1 MREPSDRVRSI
12 LRPEFDGHAS
22 VDLPRDPR
30 DVVCLQRAAGI
41 LKRPL
46 LVEGHQ
52 QILTAEDRWVDGD
65 PIALD
70 DPAFLEPPN
79 PISDRRGG
87 EGDPPPERLEA
98 ATRVLVQFDEQAE
111 VLLVHARVDGIV
123 LQELPASMACR
134 RSSRA
139 MDADPMT
146 SGGPSKD
153 RTPSFPSSHQ
163 KGGDR
168 RPSSATR

>member
-1 MREPSDRVRSI
+1 MREPSVRVMNI

-87 EGDPPPERLEA
+87 EGDPKTARLEA
-98 ATRVLVQFDEQAE
+98 ATRVFVTFDIE
-111 VLLVHARVDGIV
+111 VEILSYQERVDCV
-123 LQELPASMACR
+123 
-134 RSSRA
+134 
-139 MDADPMT
+139 
-146 SGGPSKD
+146 
-153 RTPSFPSSHQ
+153 
-163 KGGDR
+163 
-168 RPSSATR
+168 